1 MEQWFLRFIVRQ
13 SHNHSLSPPLFDAGY
28 YNTIPLFCTLGYSGF
43 LHVQSTWS
51 LCLLS
56 KLSVKNR
63 CSLDNNRVK
72 PGWCDVARGRWRWRC
87 TTHHGAFW
95 CYPGTGNWTVLKFFL
110 DLKIA
115 IILSYIYYQLPS
127 PNVGWLSEFCF
138 SSNKFEISDWEKST
152 LDLARFGIHKSF
164 SLLLMISLSL

>member
-1 MEQWFLRFIVRQ
+1 M
-13 SHNHSLSPPLFDAGY
+13 HDSPW
-28 YNTIPLFCTLGYSGF
+28 GF
-43 LHVQSTWS
+43 LMLSWDWELNS
-51 LCLLS
+51 LE
-56 KLSVKNR
+56 V
-63 CSLDNNRVK
+63 
-72 PGWCDVARGRWRWRC
+72 
-87 TTHHGAFW
+87 
-95 CYPGTGNWTVLKFFL
+95 FFL

-115 IILSYIYYQLPS
+115 IILSYIYCQLPS